1 MEKRRHSSGFAFST
15 DRSQSVSGPAFS
27 FRNFRRDYDDSDDS
41 NDDNSRRNGPEA
53 AATFSAACPPDSE
66 LAVRGGDDDVDAR
79 CDVDSD
85 EETYSKGRKRRFH
98 SSSSS
103 SQSPYR
109 SCKSSLSP
117 QNSASYSDVA
127 RESSEDLDDDE
138 EDDEKN
144 PERRRGEA
152 EEGGKE
158 EEDKMRKGRGA
169 SPDPVTRKTVC
180 VMEEEYEEEGWKELP
195 VILLED
201 IFVMLTPKQ
210 RHQASMVCRPWYE
223 IFYSPRVWETF
234 VLFERT
240 LTRRRFN
247 LYKGYQR
254 ELCPR
259 KTQVMQR
266 QRILIM
272 RLHITCTTV
281 GSIKVHRIKRTIK
294 PY

>member
-1 MEKRRHSSGFAFST
+1 M
-15 DRSQSVSGPAFS
+15 
-27 FRNFRRDYDDSDDS
+27 
-41 NDDNSRRNGPEA
+41 
-53 AATFSAACPPDSE
+53 
-66 LAVRGGDDDVDAR
+66 
-79 CDVDSD
+79 
-85 EETYSKGRKRRFH
+85 
-98 SSSSS
+98 
-103 SQSPYR
+103 
-109 SCKSSLSP
+109 
-117 QNSASYSDVA
+117 A

-152 EEGGKE
+152 EEGGKEE